1 MGTLP
6 YLLPYKEK
14 PRQGFVQ
21 YKKYIFAYTLL
32 CCSDQIPL
40 QFLWF
45 LYSLFFY
52 KLGDFYIWRFIIIKK
67 LLFVQ
72 ADGVSH
78 S

>member
-40 QFLWF
+40 QFL
-45 LYSLFFY
+45 
-52 KLGDFYIWRFIIIKK
+52 
-67 LLFVQ
+67 
-72 ADGVSH
+72 
-78 S
+78 